1 MEWNVPSSGELIL
14 MITEPNVLLT
24 WVFGPLLVD
33 RRVRPSSFTLF
44 AMEFRGPAVSAHDS
58 FVMKEPLLQIQFY
71 NGWGKN
77 TQSVQMESADSVVV
91 SENIYDFL
99 GRPAIKTKRPPSKR
113 IFNELLPA

>member
-1 MEWNVPSSGELIL
+1 MECNVPSSGELIL

-24 WVFGPLLVD
+24 WVFGPLLL
-33 RRVRPSSFTLF
+33 LF